1 MPSDGAKESDSVWLL
16 DILRYSVLIGL
27 TVFGSV
33 LTLFMLGGK
42 GDRSLIKGGAISGP
56 GLWRMADLVCRFG

>member
-16 DILRYSVLIGL
+16 GILRHSVLIGL

-33 LTLFMLGGK
+33 LKLFTLGGK
-42 GDRSLIKGGAISGP
+42 GNRSLNKAGLISGP
-56 GLWRMADLVCRFG
+56 GPWRMADLACRFG